1 MDLSVKFCGVKF
13 KNPLVL
19 ASGILGVT
27 GSSLKRAADNGAGG
41 VTTKSIWLKPH
52 VGHPNPVIIVNEHYM
67 MNAVGLPDA
76 GIEKAREE
84 LPGWIEKIKTPVI
97 ASVVAGTV
105 KDFVETA
112 EEVEKLG
119 PALIE
124 LNISCPNVE
133 DELGRPFACDEN
145 MAMEVTR
152 KVKACVKKVPLIV
165 KLSPNVAGV
174 GSIANAV
181 EAAGAD
187 AICMGNTAGP
197 GMAIDINARQPIL
210 ANKVGGISGPA
221 IKPLMVRCVYE
232 VFKAVEIPIIGLGGV
247 TTGEDAIEMTMAGA
261 TLVGIG
267 TGVHYR
273 GVEVFGKV
281 AEEMKG
287 WMKKNGVKDLAEI
300 RGVAH
305 KV

>member
-1 MDLSVKFCGVKF
+1 MDLSVKFCDVKF

-27 GSSLKRAADNGAGG
+27 GSSLKRIVENGAGG

-52 VGHPNPVIIVNEHYM
+52 KGHPNPVIIANEHYM
-67 MNAVGLPDA
+67 MNAVGLSDA
-76 GIEKAREE
+76 GLEKAQQE
-84 LPGWIEKIKTPVI
+84 LPGWIEKMGAPVI

-105 KDFVETA
+105 DEFVETA
-112 EEVEKLG
+112 VEVEKLK
-119 PALIE
+119 PAMIE

-152 KVKACVKKVPLIV
+152 KVKAEVKKIPLVV

-197 GMAIDINARQPIL
+197 G
-210 ANKVGGISGPA
+210 
-221 IKPLMVRCVYE
+221 
-232 VFKAVEIPIIGLGGV
+232 
-247 TTGEDAIEMTMAGA
+247 
-261 TLVGIG
+261 
-267 TGVHYR
+267 
-273 GVEVFGKV
+273 
-281 AEEMKG
+281 
-287 WMKKNGVKDLAEI
+287 
-300 RGVAH
+300 
-305 KV
+305 